1 MRCLIRRWSHH
12 ILAYWDFPP
21 HQVGIQIESSSRS
34 SVLFFPSSKSLIRF
48 CRNLERTFPSLG
60 GWSLEPKPPKQ
71 PQVWCWPATTN
82 ARVESLISSCLQAKV
97 EVEDQPSLF
106 LWSYGFSSSPWGKSQ
121 KSWYGG
127 PGLVLVLVVSH
138 LSQSRQRRIFC
149 LNIYRENS
157 NWWGPIENGKYP
169 SLVVVVGLKM
179 EIFDIFWSVYAN
191 VMIRTSTC
199 KYDAN
204 NVKSVVWR
212 GMLGACVE

>member
-1 MRCLIRRWSHH
+1 MTGWVRCLIRRWSHH

-97 EVEDQPSLF
+97 EVEDQTCPLS
-106 LWSYGFSSSPWGKSQ
+106 FSDLTGKSQ
-121 KSWYGG
+121 KSWCSPTYIWWSWPG
-127 PGLVLVLVVSH
+127 PGTGG
-138 LSQSRQRRIFC
+138 LSSLSIMTKKKILFEYLQRKNHMGGGR
-149 LNIYRENS
+149 
-157 NWWGPIENGKYP
+157 
-169 SLVVVVGLKM
+169 LKM
-179 EIFDIFWSVYAN
+179 GSILAW
-191 VMIRTSTC
+191 
-199 KYDAN
+199 
-204 NVKSVVWR
+204 WWW
-212 GMLGACVE
+212 